1 VLRLSAAEA
10 VVMTYAEVTEEIL
23 AVQPRRDR
31 HRELVRRS
39 DDLLGRLE
47 SLNLAHYGSI
57 KVWSSNL
64 DDCRLTHALVRAVNE
79 LLIEVGLDP
88 RRLTTTREAMD
99 AIVDCQDVLFG
110 HPDDG
115 EEEEEPL

>member
-1 VLRLSAAEA
+1 
-10 VVMTYAEVTEEIL
+10 MTAYIETQQEIL
-23 AVQPRRDR
+23 TVKPRRDR
-31 HRELVRRS
+31 HRELVARS

-64 DDCRLTHALVRAVNE
+64 DDCRLTHMLVRAVNE
-79 LLIEVGLDP
+79 LLVEVGLDS

-99 AIVDCQDVLFG
+99 AVFDCQDVLFD
-110 HPDDG
+110 HPDD
-115 EEEEEPL
+115 EEEA